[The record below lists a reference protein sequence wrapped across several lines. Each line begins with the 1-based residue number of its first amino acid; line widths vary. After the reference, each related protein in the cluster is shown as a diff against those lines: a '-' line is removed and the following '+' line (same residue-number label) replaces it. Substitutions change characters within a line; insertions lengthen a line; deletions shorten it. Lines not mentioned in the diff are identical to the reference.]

1 MHPTEAQAILACSS
15 YEAVKVTRIVFCR
28 LCIAIFR
35 IFLLGTF
42 GIEATLTGYELR
54 LGSCLAVENSNEN
67 SKLILKGCN
76 DTDTKQQWSFTLKGG
91 LIVSVLVTE
100 DSK

>member
-1 MHPTEAQAILACSS
+1 MTGTQAFLTCSS
-15 YEAVKVTRIVFCR
+15 HEAVKRTYIFFSR
-28 LCIAIFR
+28 LFISLFR

-91 LIVSVLVTE
+91 LIVSMLVTI
-100 DSK
+100 DGK